1 LIFLRIST
9 HSTRLEV
16 AHHLEDPSDADKRI
30 DDTEQSAVGASL
42 VAALRVGC
50 VIAQERGPRI
60 DEAYA
65 VQWCEEQPV
74 SCGSL
79 RMPGMGS
86 RTFDSYELQCTEAPS
101 GRTAFHL
108 ISTGQLAHEQDGTI
122 HQYPPQQSVQRPL
135 FQTTLPCKK
144 RENCVQAET

>member
-50 VIAQERGPRI
+50 VLAQERGPRI

-79 RMPGMGS
+79 RMPGMSS
-86 RTFDSYELQCTEAPS
+86 RTFDSDELECTEARS

-108 ISTGQLAHEQDGTI
+108 I
-122 HQYPPQQSVQRPL
+122 QQVSWP
-135 FQTTLPCKK
+135 TNKK
-144 RENCVQAET
+144 DDSPVSATAIGAEALVPDDVALYET